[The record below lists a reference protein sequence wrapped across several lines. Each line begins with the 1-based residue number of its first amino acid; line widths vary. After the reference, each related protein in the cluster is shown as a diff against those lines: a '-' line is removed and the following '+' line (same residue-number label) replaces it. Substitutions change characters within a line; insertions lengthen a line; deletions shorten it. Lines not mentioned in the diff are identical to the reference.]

1 MGMVVK
7 ISSITK
13 EIVGLIS
20 RPEVVGLATHRHLPH
35 ERAIYL
41 KHGRCGFAI
50 DILANEDGEK
60 KLYSVLVEV
69 SAKPTKRRIKSFMK
83 LGGTVVYQLSE
94 RAEDGFRIKKRR
106 KANYRNGE
114 HLFKQVEIVR
124 AAFYKKYKELKAM
137 EKVKPKKNEE
147 EIFHAVGITDDLPLG
162 V

>member
-1 MGMVVK
+1 MVVR

-13 EIVGLIS
+13 EIVNLIS
-20 RPEVVGLATHRHLPH
+20 RPDVIGLATHRHLPH

-41 KHGRCGFAI
+41 KHGRCGFAV
-50 DILANEDGEK
+50 DILVEEDGGK

-69 SAKPTKRRIKSFMK
+69 STKAAKRRVKSFMK

-94 RAEDGFRIKKRR
+94 RAEDGFRIRKRR
-106 KANYRNGE
+106 RANYRNGE

-124 AAFYKKYKELKAM
+124 AAFYKKYRELKAR
-137 EKVKPKKNEE
+137 EKVKPMKIKE
-147 EIFHAVGITDDLPLG
+147 EIFHAVGIADDLLLG